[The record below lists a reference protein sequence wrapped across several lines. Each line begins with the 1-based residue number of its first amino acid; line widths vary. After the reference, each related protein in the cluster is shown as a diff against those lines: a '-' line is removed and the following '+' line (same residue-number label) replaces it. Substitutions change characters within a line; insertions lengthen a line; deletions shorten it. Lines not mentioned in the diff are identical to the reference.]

1 MVPAAFANFGATLE
15 AWGVMDVILPFLL
28 VFTIVFAV
36 MQRTRI
42 LGDKKNINVVIAL
55 VLALVFV
62 VPHTAGRYPLGYDP
76 VQVMNE
82 VLPSI
87 SLVAIAS
94 IMLLILLG
102 IFSKTFSKSMAPIIA
117 ILAIIFVIYIFGAS
131 LNLWNGPYQIF
142 NWWTPQ
148 TTELVVIIL
157 VFGVIVWLITKEPG
171 NWSDKAKNVGKGL
184 TSFLED
190 TGKGKD

>member
-1 MVPAAFANFGATLE
+1 MVPAAFANFGATME

-36 MQRTRI
+36 MQRTKL
-42 LGDKKNINVVIAL
+42 LGDKKNINVIIAL
-55 VLALVFV
+55 VLGLVFV
-62 VPHTAGRYPLGYDP
+62 VPHTSGRYPLGYDP
-76 VQVMNE
+76 VQVMND

-102 IFSKTFSKSMAPIIA
+102 IFSKTFSKNMAPVIA
-117 ILAIIFVIYIFGAS
+117 ILAIAFVAYIFGAS
-131 LNLWNGPYQIF
+131 LNLWTGPYQVF

-157 VFGVIVWLITKEPG
+157 VFGVIVWLITKEPA
-171 NWSDKAKNVGKGL
+171 NWSDRAKNVGKGL
-184 TSFLED
+184 TGFLED